1 MLDRKYERQ
10 MSMKER
16 RKFEAE
22 KMQEMTLK
30 EKIEYLWMYYKVYLL
45 IPVVIVALIVVG
57 MQMYHGITEK
67 VLLNL
72 AILGGDNIDRSGLEK
87 EVTELLGT
95 GDKKE
100 TVKINANLSGSS
112 DDYNSNIALSTLI
125 GAEAV
130 DVIICPEEIYESYA
144 EQNGFVNLEKI
155 LSEEA
160 LAGGK
165 VQGDA
170 VVLEKSSY
178 MTDEV
183 GVSYEP
189 VYICIMNNAQNEKQ
203 AVKFIEMLLEKTV

>member
-57 MQMYHGITEK
+57 MQMYNGMTEK

-72 AILGGDNIDRSGLEK
+72 AILGGDNIDRTGLEK

-130 DVIICPEEIYESYA
+130 DVIICPEEIYEGYA

-160 LAGGK
+160 LEGGK
-165 VQGDA
+165 VQKDA

-178 MTDEV
+178 MTDKV